1 MAQSS
6 QEQLWRPGD
15 NGNCLQ
21 NPKGKRIASSEFYTS
36 KTIAALEAALS
47 KDTFRYSKFKTFA
60 SYAVLHCL
68 LLPPS
73 TLHPSP
79 CASPKRLCGPW
90 LSPPHIDFWLDSANW
105 RHEWNIR
112 GQEQVEAESFKEFP
126 GSPVVQTPRCQRRGV
141 WVRSLNRN

>member
-36 KTIAALEAALS
+36 KTIALEAAPS
-47 KDTFRYSKFKTFA
+47 KDTFRYTKFKTFA

-79 CASPKRLCGPW
+79 CVVPQEALC
-90 LSPPHIDFWLDSANW
+90 LVSAPPHIDFWLDSANW

-126 GSPVVQTPRCQRRGV
+126 GSPVVQTPRCQRRVCGLDR
-141 WVRSLNRN
+141 WSGN